1 VKTVGPGG
9 FQIRDTADFK
19 SALRAL
25 RLTVLIAASTG
36 ALRAFS
42 AATNLPP
49 MADTMIMAIAPDNS
63 AGALAWFTAG
73 GNHYGVPSRGLL
85 RFDVAGGIPRGSRI
99 TAASLSLAVV
109 KVPGDGYD
117 VSYFDLH
124 RLLRGW
130 GEGTNNPTTS
140 PGQGF
145 PANLYDAT
153 WNSPFALTTNL
164 WTAPGAAPTNDY
176 VPGVTASQIVLS
188 DVQSPY
194 YFPDPADD
202 PAPMIADVQRWLD
215 DPAANFGWIL
225 ICESETSANTTR
237 RFGSREDP
245 NNAPD
250 LAINFVAAPRID
262 FAGAVSN
269 QFRLSFTTSPDQ
281 TYAVEFTGTLPPG
294 NWQTLTNIGQA
305 TNVTEVLVTDP
316 FSTTQRF
323 YRVSTY

>member
-1 VKTVGPGG
+1 
-9 FQIRDTADFK
+9 
-19 SALRAL
+19 
-25 RLTVLIAASTG
+25 
-36 ALRAFS
+36 
-42 AATNLPP
+42 
-49 MADTMIMAIAPDNS
+49 
-63 AGALAWFTAG
+63 
-73 GNHYGVPSRGLL
+73 
-85 RFDVAGGIPRGSRI
+85 
-99 TAASLSLAVV
+99 
-109 KVPGDGYD
+109 
-117 VSYFDLH
+117 
-124 RLLRGW
+124 
-130 GEGTNNPTTS
+130 
-140 PGQGF
+140 
-145 PANLYDAT
+145 
-153 WNSPFALTTNL
+153 
-164 WTAPGAAPTNDY
+164 
-176 VPGVTASQIVLS
+176 VLS

-294 NWQTLTNIGQA
+294 NWQTLTNIGQV